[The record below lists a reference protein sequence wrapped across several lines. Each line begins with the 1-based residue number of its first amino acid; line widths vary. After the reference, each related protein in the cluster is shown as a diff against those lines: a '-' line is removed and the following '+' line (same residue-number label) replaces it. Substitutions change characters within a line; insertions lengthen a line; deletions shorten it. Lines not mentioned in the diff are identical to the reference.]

1 MKGGQD
7 FSEVIWGRFTGGK
20 GLTNYSKGIFFKKK
34 KYSLDLTERKESTS
48 QVGGWG
54 QRDSL
59 EAGGSRKLIT
69 YRGAL
74 SGLVAGVVG
83 SLRSQWASASL

>member
-1 MKGGQD
+1 MKGDQD

-34 KYSLDLTERKESTS
+34 KKYSLDLAERKESTS
-48 QVGGWG
+48 QAGGWG

-59 EAGGSRKLIT
+59 EAGGSRKLIA

-83 SLRSQWASASL
+83 SLRSQ